1 MARAGLSVL
10 DSPAVPSRLLVS
22 GFEPFEGVP
31 WNPSG
36 TIAQRLGEGPPAGVE
51 TWAVVLPTIYTE
63 AAGQL
68 AELISSFHPT
78 HVVALGI
85 GAHPTQVRVERFA
98 VNLADSSPRGD
109 NLGRTPNEEPLVAG
123 GPTGYFSTLPV
134 KDLVSHLRATGLDA
148 RASTGAGT
156 FVCNDVFYRIMH
168 LCAALPSPPR
178 AGFVHLPF
186 VQGMP
191 EATSASPT
199 LEALVEGLRA
209 GLERILA

>member
-1 MARAGLSVL
+1 
-10 DSPAVPSRLLVS
+10 VPSRLLVS

-36 TIAQRLGEGPPAGVE
+36 PIAQRLGEGPPAGVE

-63 AAGQL
+63 AATLL
-68 AELISSFHPT
+68 AGLIGSFGPT
-78 HVVALGI
+78 HVLVLGI
-85 GAHPTQVRVERFA
+85 GSHPTQVRVERFA

-123 GPTGYFSTLPV
+123 GPAGYFSTLPV
-134 KDLVSHLRATGLDA
+134 MDLVSHLRAAGLDA

-156 FVCNDVFYRIMH
+156 FVCNDVFYRTMH
-168 LCAALPSPPR
+168 LCATLPSPPF

-186 VQGMP
+186 VQGML
-191 EATSASPT
+191 EATSVSPT
-199 LEALVEGLRA
+199 LDALVEGLRA

>member
-1 MARAGLSVL
+1 
-10 DSPAVPSRLLVS
+10 VPSRLLVS
-22 GFEPFEGVP
+22 GFEAFEGVP

-36 TIAQRLGEGPPAGVE
+36 AIAQRLGERPPAGAE
-51 TWAVVLPTIYTE
+51 TWAVVLPTVYGE
-63 AAGQL
+63 AAEQL
-68 AELISSFHPT
+68 AGVIATFRPT

-85 GAHPTQVRVERFA
+85 GSHPTEVRVERFA

-109 NLGRTPNEEPLVAG
+109 NAGRAPIEEPLVAG
-123 GPTGYFSTLPV
+123 GPAGYLATLPV
-134 KDLVSHLRATGLDA
+134 KDLVEHFRAAGLDA

-156 FVCNDVFYRIMH
+156 FVCNDVFYRTMH
-168 LCAALPSPPR
+168 LCATLQSPPR

-191 EATSASPT
+191 EATSSSPT
-199 LEALVEGLRA
+199 LDALIEGLRA